1 VLEVD
6 PGRIDVTPYAPDPAF
21 TPGPADPRALSR
33 MGVAGPYV
41 LTVGTL
47 QPRKNLESALEAFE
61 RLTAAGGRQRLVV
74 VGARGWRDQQLAQRL
89 RRSPARARIRAL
101 GRIPDADL
109 VELYRGADCLLYCS
123 RGEGFGFPTLEAMAC
138 GTPVVCSS
146 TTSLAE
152 VAGNAAV
159 LADPDDVD
167 DIERA
172 LREVLGSPDRRAEL
186 SRRGRKRAAM
196 FAWDRCAELT
206 LAAYRRA
213 AGA

>member
-1 VLEVD
+1 VFS
-6 PGRIDVTPYAPDPAF
+6 PGRPDQ
-21 TPGPADPRALSR
+21 RALSSL
-33 MGVAGPYV
+33 GVEGSYV

-47 QPRKNLESALEAFE
+47 QPRKNLESGLEAFE

-74 VGARGWRDQQLAQRL
+74 VGARGWRDEQLAERL
-89 RRSPARARIRAL
+89 RRSPAAARVQAL
-101 GRIPDADL
+101 GRISDAEL

-152 VAGNAAV
+152 VAGDAAR

-172 LREVLGSPDRRAEL
+172 LREVLGSPERRAEL
-186 SRRGRKRAAM
+186 SRRGRRRAAT
-196 FAWDRCAELT
+196 FSWDRCAELT
-206 LAAYRRA
+206 LTAYRRA
-213 AGA
+213 VGA